1 VKWCADRLAERIAHP
16 IQLAAGVG
24 KSVPSACCNHPPER
38 AKLFAS
44 MIESLHVSGFKLF
57 RDITL
62 PRLGRLNLFVGENN
76 TGKSCLLE
84 AINLYAGRT
93 PVTDVLQTAAGRS
106 VDRLRPWDSD
116 GINEEGTSIT
126 HPVFEL
132 FHRVGSELTA
142 RIVIEKIG
150 DPSPLR
156 IVHQL
161 HQLVTTEEGFTRY
174 VPVTQGGVIP
184 ERVEM
189 ALPVYRG
196 DRLMGL
202 ISRRRLEMRG
212 RILDAERFPND
223 EALTVAFLPAKGL
236 SDEKAAAMWD
246 GLVQGPGQD
255 LVLDWLRMLDPRI
268 EDLAYIADKLGSRV
282 ALLKFQAQG
291 RIPLRSMGDG
301 LTKLFHMALAVAS
314 ASKGVLLIDE
324 FENGL
329 HWKVQERLW
338 NTLARAAREFN
349 VQVFSTTHS
358 RDCIESF
365 AAAVKDAG
373 PDGASIYR
381 LERKGDDVFATDL
394 PLLNV
399 DAAMR
404 EHGEVR

>member
-1 VKWCADRLAERIAHP
+1 
-16 IQLAAGVG
+16 
-24 KSVPSACCNHPPER
+24 
-38 AKLFAS
+38 

-76 TGKSCLLE
+76 SGKSCLLE

-93 PVTDVLQTAAGRS
+93 PLTDILQTAAGRS
-106 VDRLRPWDSD
+106 AESLRPWDPVALT
-116 GINEEGTSIT
+116 EEGTSIT

-132 FHRVGSELTA
+132 FHRAGFTKEIT
-142 RIVIEKIG
+142 IEKIG
-150 DPSPLR
+150 DSSPLR
-156 IVHQL
+156 VL
-161 HQLVTTEEGFTRY
+161 CLPYRRVTEEEGFVRY
-174 VPVTQGGVIP
+174 VPVNQGDAIP
-184 ERVEM
+184 PEGIEI

-196 DRLMGL
+196 DRYVGL
-202 ISRRRLEMRG
+202 VTRRMLPRG
-212 RILDAERFPND
+212 RIQFVEKSPNEDA
-223 EALTVAFLPAKGL
+223 LSVSFLPARGF
-236 SDEKAAAMWD
+236 SDHKAASLWDAM
-246 GLVQGPGQD
+246 VQGPGQE
-255 LVLDWLRMLDPRI
+255 LVLQWLRLLDPRI
-268 EDLAYIADKLGSRV
+268 EDLAYVAGRLGSSPRL
-282 ALLKFQAQG
+282 ALLKVEGQG

-301 LTKLFHMALAVAS
+301 LTKLFHIALAVAS
-314 ASKGVLLIDE
+314 APKGVLLIDE

-329 HWKVQERLW
+329 HWSFQEKLW
-338 NTLARAAREFN
+338 IALARAAREFN
-349 VQVFSTTHS
+349 VQVFCTTHS

-404 EHGEVR
+404 EHAEVR